1 MRQNQC
7 IAQSVTFIV
16 YRDVPTL
23 NSLKIP
29 QAEDIKYLELHL
41 DHRLNWK
48 KPILTKR
55 KHHISIE

>member
-1 MRQNQC
+1 VHM
-7 IAQSVTFIV
+7 TFIV

-29 QAEDIKYLELHL
+29 QAEDVKYLELHL

-48 KPILTKR
+48 KTYTYQVETPRIL
-55 KHHISIE
+55 IEQM